1 MGRVEEMTDTVRK
14 LLNWTIEALLSEDS
28 IEQRLSEA
36 ETCLSILEN
45 YRNRPAPPTSTR
57 QIPGELNE
65 LQGVSDILA
74 SSEEHLSPEGE
85 LGLTERLLTLYISVS
100 DGALIF

>member
-1 MGRVEEMTDTVRK
+1 MGRVEEMTDTARM
-14 LLNWTIEALLSEDS
+14 LLNRTIEALLSEDS
-28 IEQRLSEA
+28 VEQRLSEV

-45 YRNRPAPPTSTR
+45 YRN

-65 LQGVSDILA
+65 LKGVSDILA
-74 SSEEHLSPEGE
+74 SSEEHLSPERE